1 MIEIL
6 TADAHDI
13 ASIMPVMENA
23 FDPAFGEA
31 WTAAQCLATLSLPD
45 TQLIIARTQD
55 KVAGFAISRWVLD
68 EEELM
73 MIGVL
78 PEFQKH
84 GIGKQILQHMIDL
97 AKSAYR
103 RQIFLE
109 VRANNPAIEFYKSQ
123 QFTQIGIRPNYY
135 ISTKGNR
142 FDAITMQRLI

>member
-55 KVAGFAISRWVLD
+55 RIAGFAISRWVLD

>member
-31 WTAAQCLATLSLPD
+31 WTAAQCVATLSLPD
-45 TQLIIARTQD
+45 TQLVIARTQD
-55 KVAGFAISRWVLD
+55 RIAGFAISRWVLD